1 MDICILGTGVVGN
14 TIGTKLID
22 LGHHVMMG
30 SRSSTNEKAAN
41 FVQTNG
47 SRASHGTFAEA
58 AAFGEIIFNCTKGDA
73 TFEVLNSIGTEH
85 MNGKILIDLS
95 NPLDFSKGFPPILSV
110 SNTDS
115 LGEQI
120 QKAYPGVHVV
130 KALNTMNCMLMVN
143 PSAIKGDH
151 AAFICG
157 NDSGSKGKVTDI
169 LKKWFGWREV
179 YDLGDISNSR
189 GTEMLLPL
197 WIRLY
202 GKIQHANFN
211 FHIAM

>member
-14 TIGTKLID
+14 TFGTKLID

-30 SRSSTNEKAAN
+30 SRSSTNQKAAD
-41 FVQTNG
+41 FVRNNG
-47 SRASHGTFAEA
+47 SRASHGTFSEA
-58 AAFGEIIFNCTKGDA
+58 AEFGEIIFNCTKGDA

-120 QKAYPGVHVV
+120 QKAYPDVYVV
-130 KALNTMNCMLMVN
+130 KALN
-143 PSAIKGDH
+143 
-151 AAFICG
+151 
-157 NDSGSKGKVTDI
+157 
-169 LKKWFGWREV
+169 
-179 YDLGDISNSR
+179 
-189 GTEMLLPL
+189 
-197 WIRLY
+197 
-202 GKIQHANFN
+202 
-211 FHIAM
+211 